1 MANDLS
7 EEDRNNLSQKA
18 ANMSV
23 FLKSPERVKTIVADI
38 VEHFK
43 AHVEPEGL
51 KAMIVTP
58 DRYACIQYKEALD
71 ILMNPE
77 ASEVVISSSAND
89 DFDFKQKWAMDKD
102 NRKKLLKN
110 TMIRIHL

>member
-7 EEDRNNLSQKA
+7 EEDRNKLSQKA
-18 ANMSV
+18 ANMAV

-38 VEHFK
+38 IEHFK

-58 DRYACIQYKEALD
+58 DREACVQYKEALNFL
-71 ILMNPE
+71 ISPE

-89 DFDFKQKWAMDKD
+89 DFDFKQKYALD
-102 NRKKLLKN
+102 
-110 TMIRIHL
+110 